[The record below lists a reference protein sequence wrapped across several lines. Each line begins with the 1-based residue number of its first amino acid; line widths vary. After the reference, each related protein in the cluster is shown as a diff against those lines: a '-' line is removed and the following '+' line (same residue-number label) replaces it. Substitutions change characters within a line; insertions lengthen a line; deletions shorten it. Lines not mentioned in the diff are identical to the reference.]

1 MGGMTEGDVY
11 DALQDMYTWMM
22 VRPGVPTR
30 PGWPPEAAVR

>member
-22 VRPGVPTR
+22 VRPGFLGRLV
-30 PGWPPEAAVR
+30 